1 MNDELIKALFTESIQ
16 TQISAVESLTDEMAT
31 TVELLV
37 ANLLNGQRVFCCGD
51 RTTSIVA
58 EHFANLMTEG
68 MKLERPPFPVLALAL
83 GKQKQLAALGQ
94 AGDILLVIADN
105 QGNEELASVMET
117 AISRDML
124 IIALTGE
131 GNDSVS
137 GLLGANDIELRA
149 PSLNPARILET
160 QLFIVHGLCEQ
171 IENTI
176 FPQEH

>member
-16 TQISAVESLTDEMAT
+16 TQISAVETLTDPMAE

-37 ANLLNGQRVFCCGD
+37 ANLLNGQRIFCCGD
-51 RTTSIVA
+51 NMTHIVA
-58 EHFANLMTEG
+58 THFAQLMTTG
-68 MKLERPPFPVLALAL
+68 MKLERPPFPVLALTANR
-83 GKQKQLAALGQ
+83 QKQLAALGQ
-94 AGDILLVIADN
+94 SGDILFVIADN
-105 QGNEELASVMET
+105 QDHDELAPVMES

-131 GNDSVS
+131 GSDSIS

-149 PSLNPARILET
+149 PSMNPARVLET
-160 QLFIVHGLCEQ
+160 QLFIIHGLCEQ